1 MSRLPEASG
10 LLVLPRL
17 RVQNANAISSP
28 LTHGF
33 PAMSAFVGLMWALQ
47 RKLAPDLASG
57 LRLRSVGVICHDHD
71 EQVTEGGYFRKLKLR
86 RPPVVTRS
94 ELSKFELEGTPPAI
108 VEEGRIHLDITLVF
122 GVDGDLVNEVD
133 LDRAA
138 VAKQIAD
145 VVSQLRVAGGT
156 VLPPSR
162 AGRWSQPQLL
172 PIPEDMSERGA
183 WFRAIRRRWLPG
195 YALVCRDDLLADA
208 VAASESPAN
217 AVEAWLKL
225 SRLNWSPPAEAD
237 PKTGKHEWLPDR
249 KPGWIVP
256 IPVGYGVLADYPAGT
271 VANARDPSV
280 PFRFVESLYSIG
292 QWIGPHRLQSF
303 RELLW
308 YADHDPSSGLY
319 RVRNDYALV
328 ASLN

>member
-1 MSRLPEASG
+1 MSQLPDTSG
-10 LLVLPRL
+10 LLILPRL
-17 RVQNANAISSP
+17 RIQNANAISSP

-47 RKLAPDLASG
+47 RKLAPEVASG
-57 LRLRSVGVICHDHD
+57 LRLHSVGVICHDHD
-71 EQVTEGGYFRKLKLR
+71 EQVTEDGYTRAFRLTR
-86 RPPVVTRS
+86 NPVD
-94 ELSKFELEGTPPAI
+94 KDGTTAAI

-122 GVDGDLVNEVD
+122 GVEGDLVNEAD
-133 LDRAA
+133 AERAA
-138 VAKQIAD
+138 LAKQIAD
-145 VVSQLRVAGGT
+145 VVAQMRVAGGS
-156 VLPPSR
+156 VLPPAR
-162 AGRWSQPQLL
+162 LGRWSQPQLL
-172 PIPEDMSERGA
+172 PVPEDPSDRVA
-183 WFRAIRRRWLPG
+183 WFRALRRRWLPG
-195 YALVCRDDLLADA
+195 YALVSRDDLLPSTA
-208 VAASESPAN
+208 AASDSGGN

-237 PKTGKHEWLPDR
+237 PKTGKHEWQPDR

-256 IPVGYGVLADYPAGT
+256 IPVGYGVLAEYPAGA

-280 PFRFVESLYSIG
+280 PFRFVESVYSIG

-319 RVRNDYALV
+319 RVRNDYAPV
-328 ASLN
+328 ASVN

>member
-10 LLVLPRL
+10 LLILPRL
-17 RVQNANAISSP
+17 RVQNANAIASP

-71 EQVTEGGYFRKLKLR
+71 EQVTEGGYTRAFRLSR
-86 RPPVVTRS
+86 NPVDKDGSTA
-94 ELSKFELEGTPPAI
+94 AI

-122 GVDGDLVNEVD
+122 GVDGDLINEVD
-133 LDRAA
+133 SDRAA

-156 VLPPSR
+156 VLAPSR

-172 PIPEDMSERGA
+172 PIPEDLSERSA
-183 WFRAIRRRWLPG
+183 WFRALRRRWLPG

-208 VAASESPAN
+208 VAASESPVN

-225 SRLNWSPPAEAD
+225 SRLNWTPPAEAD
-237 PKTGKHEWLPDR
+237 PKTGKYEWQPDR

-271 VANARDPSV
+271 VANARDPTV
-280 PFRFVESLYSIG
+280 PFRFVESLYSMG